1 MLDLKKKK
9 KTNRIC
15 ARTAYASEWRKQIFN
30 FPSFKINSMINMNA
44 ERGSMDSDRFEYI
57 DSIYEYLKIKAVI
70 P

>member
-1 MLDLKKKK
+1 
-9 KTNRIC
+9 
-15 ARTAYASEWRKQIFN
+15 
-30 FPSFKINSMINMNA
+30 MINMNA